1 MVIYDF
7 DIRYRVFAFQAEAD
21 TILLIDTNAVLSLS
35 IAAKLLQTI
44 GGRNTQI
51 FQTGGVIEHDQ
62 FAKGN
67 FLNALRE
74 LCRKALMIY
83 FFCFLTGKL
92 HAQTSTSWILCAA
105 LNESSPIG
113 LRRWLDLL
121 DFHSK
126 ILYHI
131 NSIAVFRIHVKQV
144 YKRVFLLRICPKTLS
159 RML

>member
-7 DIRYRVFAFQAEAD
+7 DIRYGVFAFQAEAD

-74 LCRKALMIY
+74 LGRKALMIY

-92 HAQTSTSWILCAA
+92 HAQTSTLWTLCAA
-105 LNESSPIG
+105 LTRNRPIALRPLG
-113 LRRWLDLL
+113 LISWGFMAKFFIIRT
-121 DFHSK
+121 
-126 ILYHI
+126 
-131 NSIAVFRIHVKQV
+131 V
-144 YKRVFLLRICPKTLS
+144 
-159 RML
+159 

>member
-21 TILLIDTNAVLSLS
+21 TILLIDTNAVLSLA

-44 GGRNTQI
+44 GGRNSQI

-83 FFCFLTGKL
+83 FFCFLTGKV
-92 HAQTSTSWILCAA
+92 
-105 LNESSPIG
+105 
-113 LRRWLDLL
+113 
-121 DFHSK
+121 
-126 ILYHI
+126 LYHI
-131 NSIAVFRIHVKQV
+131 NSIAVFHIHVKQV
-144 YKRVFLLRICPKTLS
+144 YEKSLS
-159 RML
+159 SPYMS

>member
-7 DIRYRVFAFQAEAD
+7 DIRYGVFAFQAEAD

-74 LCRKALMIY
+74 LGRKALMIY
-83 FFCFLTGKL
+83 FSVSLLANYTHKHPLCGHCAPPLPETD
-92 HAQTSTSWILCAA
+92 QSLCALWA
-105 LNESSPIG
+105 
-113 LRRWLDLL
+113 
-121 DFHSK
+121 
-126 ILYHI
+126 
-131 NSIAVFRIHVKQV
+131 
-144 YKRVFLLRICPKTLS
+144 
-159 RML
+159 

>member
-51 FQTGGVIEHDQ
+51 FQTGCVIEHDQ

-74 LCRKALMIY
+74 LSRKALMIY

-92 HAQTSTSWILCAA
+92 HAQTSTSWTLCAA
-105 LNESSPIG
+105 LNESSPIS
-113 LRRWLDLL
+113 LRRWLALL

-126 ILYHI
+126 ILYHT
-131 NSIAVFRIHVKQV
+131 NSIAVFHIHVKQV
-144 YKRVFLLRICPKTLS
+144 YKKSLS
-159 RML
+159 SPYMS